1 MSQIQIGIEMN
12 KLIKVKDEEQ
22 RKAINAW
29 ANNKFTG
36 SIIAGTGFGKSRC
49 GVIAVGKSLDTNT
62 DAKGLVLVPTNQL
75 QEQFKEE
82 FIKWGYEHILDRVD
96 ILCYASAYKIENEH
110 YHIVVCDEIHL
121 GLSPEYRKFFENNT
135 WDRLLCMTATLP
147 EEFEYKEI
155 LFGLAPTVY
164 KISLDKCVELGL
176 VSPYQIICIPVEL
189 TTVEEQEYKK
199 ANNTFVYAKY
209 CLGQF
214 DAFDR
219 AKHIMGSGKHTA
231 SNADKAAAAQ
241 FYRSIRARKAV
252 VDHAD
257 NKIAWLQKI
266 VIKNIGEKILVFGG
280 SNEFTNRLADATE
293 TFSSIYHS
301 GRTKKQKE
309 KALADFR
316 SGDKPVLC
324 STKALNQGFDVADAT
339 MAVICGLTSKALTM
353 IQRVGRII
361 RYQEDKIGKIYVL
374 YVKDSQEEKWL
385 KSSVRKLDNVT
396 WLLDN

>member
-1 MSQIQIGIEMN
+1 MSQIQMPIATMS

-22 RKAINAW
+22 KKALNNW
-29 ANNKFTG
+29 AKHKFSG

-49 GVIAVGKSLDTNT
+49 GVIAVGKTLDSTESG
-62 DAKGLVLVPTNQL
+62 KGLVLVPTNQL

-82 FIKWGYEHILDRVD
+82 FIKWGYEHVLDHVD
-96 ILCYASAYKIENEH
+96 ILCYASAYKLEDNH
-110 YHIVVCDEIHL
+110 YSVVVCDEIHL

-147 EEFEYKEI
+147 EDFEYKEL
-155 LFGLAPTVY
+155 LFKMAPTVY
-164 KISLDKCVELGL
+164 KISLDKCVDLGL
-176 VSPYQIICIPVEL
+176 VSPYEIVCIPIEL
-189 TTVEEQEYKK
+189 TEVEQEQYKK

-214 DAFDR
+214 GAFDR
-219 AKHIMGSGKHTA
+219 AKHIMGAGKNTA
-231 SNADKAAAAQ
+231 SNEDKAAAAQ
-241 FYRSIRARKAV
+241 FYRSIRQRKAV

-257 NKIAWLQKI
+257 NKIAQLQKI
-266 VIKNIGEKILVFGG
+266 VIRNIGEKILVFGG
-280 SNEFTNRLADATE
+280 SNEFTNKLAEATE
-293 TFSSIYHS
+293 TFSSVYHS
-301 GRTKKQKE
+301 GKTKKQRE

-361 RYQEDKIGKIYVL
+361 RYQEGKIGKIHIL

-385 KSSVRKLDNVT
+385 KSSVKNLDNVT
-396 WLLDN
+396 WLTC

>member
-1 MSQIQIGIEMN
+1 MNQVLEMN
-12 KLIKVKDEEQ
+12 NLIKVKDEEQ
-22 RKAINAW
+22 KKAINSW
-29 ANNKFTG
+29 AKNKFTG
-36 SIIAGTGFGKSRC
+36 TIIAGTGFGKSRC
-49 GVIAVGKSLDTNT
+49 GVIAVGKSLRDNLHSK
-62 DAKGLVLVPTNQL
+62 ALVLVPTTQL
-75 QEQFKEE
+75 QEQFKQE
-82 FIKWGYEHILDRVD
+82 FIKWDYEDVLDSVD
-96 ILCYASAYKIENEH
+96 IMCYQSAYKLEGEH
-110 YHIVVCDEIHL
+110 YNVVVCDEILL

-147 EEFEYKEI
+147 EDYEYKE
-155 LFGLAPTVY
+155 LLYRMAPVVY
-164 KISLDKCVELGL
+164 TITLDSCVKLGL
-176 VSPYQIICIPVEL
+176 VSPYEIVCIPVTL
-189 TTVEEQEYKK
+189 TDLEEKEYKK

-219 AKHIMGSGKHTA
+219 AKHIMGAGKHTA
-231 SNADKAAAAQ
+231 SSEDKAAAAQ
-241 FYRSIRARKAV
+241 FYRAIRQRKAV

-257 NKIAWLQKI
+257 NKVAELQKI

-280 SNEFTNRLADATE
+280 SNEFTNKLADATD
-293 TFSSIYHS
+293 TFSTVYHS
-301 GRTKKQKE
+301 GRTKKQRE
-309 KALADFR
+309 RALADFR

-361 RYQEDKIGKIYVL
+361 RYQEDKIGKIFVL

-385 KSSVRKLDNVT
+385 KSSVKNLNNVT
-396 WLLDN
+396 WLS